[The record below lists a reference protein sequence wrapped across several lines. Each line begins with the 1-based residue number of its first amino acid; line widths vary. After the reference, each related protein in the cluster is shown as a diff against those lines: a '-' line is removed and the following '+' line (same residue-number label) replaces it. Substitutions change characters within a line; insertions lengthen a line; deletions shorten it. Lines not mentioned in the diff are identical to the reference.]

1 MRTNLIRP
9 LRLLSGHALR
19 LRGGQALAVAALVIS
34 IAATALAQQ
43 PVFRGK
49 VVDEK
54 GTPVAG
60 AVLEFV
66 AQFQTLTRQGK
77 TDNRGEFLIVGLP
90 SGEFQITAK
99 KEGVGEDVIKTRVT
113 QGQNAPVT
121 LTLRPA
127 APPASSLG
135 VAPAA
140 ANTAAAKAN
149 QELQALA
156 KLGSAHLAEG
166 RNDEAIAAYSEVVG
180 KAPTCADC
188 YFNLGMGHLNKK
200 QFGEAETAFKK
211 AIELRADHVN
221 AHMQLAAVYNAQKKY
236 DLAAESSAAA
246 AKYSAAAPGATGGNA
261 DALYNQGVTLFNGGK
276 FADAKTAFEGAT
288 KADPK
293 NALAHYQLGM
303 TALNLGDFA
312 LAVSSLEQYLVLDPN
327 GPKAAEVKASLPTLK
342 GMVKK

>member
-9 LRLLSGHALR
+9 LRLLSAHALR
-19 LRGGQALAVAALVIS
+19 LRGGQALAVAALVVS

-54 GTPVAG
+54 GTPVAD
-60 AVLEFV
+60 AALEFV
-66 AQFQTLTRQGK
+66 AQFQSLTRQGK

-140 ANTAAAKAN
+140 ANSAAAKAN

-156 KLGSAHLAEG
+156 KLGAAHLAEG

-246 AKYSAAAPGATGGNA
+246 AKYSAAAGATGGNA